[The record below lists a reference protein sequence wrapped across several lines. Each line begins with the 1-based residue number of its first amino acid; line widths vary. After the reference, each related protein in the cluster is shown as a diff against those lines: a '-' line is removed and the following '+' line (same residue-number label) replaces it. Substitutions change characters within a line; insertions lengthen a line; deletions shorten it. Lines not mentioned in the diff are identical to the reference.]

1 MRSFVSLLLAALL
14 AVSLAGCGGDK
25 EKDVNK
31 DLDMPRVGDK
41 PG

>member
-1 MRSFVSLLLAALL
+1 MKRLVSVLLAALL
-14 AVSLAGCGGDK
+14 ALSLAGCGGDK